1 MGNENG
7 GLLIL
12 SELSDFGEYLG
23 NGIILG
29 FVAIVDILLGNTTF
43 WSFY

>member
-12 SELSDFGEYLG
+12 SELSDLGEYLG
-23 NGIILG
+23 SGIILG

-43 WSFY
+43 

>member
-12 SELSDFGEYLG
+12 SPLSDFGEYLG
-23 NGIILG
+23 SGIILG

>member
-1 MGNENG
+1 MGKENG

-12 SELSDFGEYLG
+12 SEMSDFGEYLG